1 MISVFKK
8 LLLIMIILFP
18 VIAKA
23 DGLSYTIKAKVDVD
37 GINLDGGEFTFDL
50 IDSDNNVIQNATN
63 DKDGNIIFENIPYQL
78 SDVKYNGGYIIRPDC
93 NTEIQV
99 FHNKYNEDKKE
110 EPMIVSVPNTK
121 AISILLITVGL
132 LIIIISFIIVKKMI

>member
-78 SDVKYNGGYIIRPDC
+78 SDVKYNGGTLPGDAKEKKYGYSFYIMNI
-93 NTEIQV
+93 
-99 FHNKYNEDKKE
+99 KKK
-110 EPMIVSVPNTK
+110 S
-121 AISILLITVGL
+121 L
-132 LIIIISFIIVKKMI
+132 